1 MIFLLYSFF
10 WFILF
15 VFLLIVSHESSY
27 GYFPFFFDSPHAKTM
42 QWNPGRYVHVLRIV
56 LVNWMRCTFNS
67 AMLWNSKCSEWNLIV
82 FYIPALHPFTI
93 SKLGCCFVV
102 LNTIWSCQ
110 LIRPLVRG
118 MTCWSLFSTCVV
130 QFIVSSRR
138 SWGYIFCG
146 GSDSELWM
154 TLQTLFLIVIA
165 HTPSYVWFR
174 CKKGLE
180 RWVFLTTFSCPMNG
194 SIDEDG
200 RILGCLFVSCNL

>member
-1 MIFLLYSFF
+1 
-10 WFILF
+10 
-15 VFLLIVSHESSY
+15 
-27 GYFPFFFDSPHAKTM
+27 
-42 QWNPGRYVHVLRIV
+42 
-56 LVNWMRCTFNS
+56 
-67 AMLWNSKCSEWNLIV
+67 MLWNSKCSEWNLIV

-138 SWGYIFCG
+138 SWGYTFCG

-180 RWVFLTTFSCPMNG
+180 RWVFLTSLLAAQWMDPLTKMDVFWVVCLSVVIC
-194 SIDEDG
+194 SIIMYTLE
-200 RILGCLFVSCNL
+200 S